1 MLLPEGHLLVLQALP
16 LCLLP
21 CWEILITNECL
32 CFYYVGNFS
41 GFVLLWLRGVSL
53 FQLLIAYSTKR
64 ISEQI
69 KDHAKTLY
77 PHKYIC
83 QKTTSRNQ
91 LQSLPVSLNHDEN
104 QREPVRPMWFASCF
118 FTLGPDASDGIS
130 MSLAIGWLPSP
141 SPPLT
146 SIPAFLGPLQLWS
159 SQRLSFIVNKRLKY
173 QV

>member
-1 MLLPEGHLLVLQALP
+1 MLSPEGHLLVLKAP
-16 LCLLP
+16 LSSSL
-21 CWEILITNECL
+21 WEILITNECL
-32 CFYYVGNFS
+32 YFYYAGNFP

-69 KDHAKTLY
+69 KDHAKTFY
-77 PHKYIC
+77 PHKYIYIC

-91 LQSLPVSLNHDEN
+91 LQSLPVSPNHDEN
-104 QREPVRPMWFASCF
+104 QREPVRPMWFESCF
-118 FTLGPDASDGIS
+118 FKLGPDASDRIS
-130 MSLAIGWLPSP
+130 MSPAISWLPSP